1 MLERLQTCLK
11 KTTVNLLFLLC
22 CGCTR
27 TSAVP
32 HIPPEKVH
40 EHITSLGV
48 QPTEHIL
55 MVDTKKQTLA
65 VLHDGSIKKTY
76 TISTSKRGI
85 GQIINT
91 FQTPQG
97 LHRINEKI
105 GHGTP
110 HYSIFHRRQFIGTWR
125 PQPRNQHRKDYVSTR
140 ILRLEGLQPG
150 LNKGRDKLG
159 RIIDSET
166 RAIYIH
172 GTTMEWKLGA
182 PSTKGCVHMSAEDVV
197 KLFESVPT
205 GTLVWIH

>member
-1 MLERLQTCLK
+1 MLERWQIFLK
-11 KTTVNLLFLLC
+11 ITTVTLVLWLS

-32 HIPPEKVH
+32 QVPAEKVH
-40 EHITSLGV
+40 EHISSLGV

-65 VLHDGSIKKTY
+65 VLHNGKIKNTY

-85 GQIINT
+85 GQKINT

-110 HYSIFHRRQFIGTWR
+110 HYSIFHRRQYVGTWR
-125 PQPRNQHRKDYVSTR
+125 RQPRNQHRKDYISTR

-159 RIIDSET
+159 RIVDSET

-172 GTTMEWKLGA
+172 GT
-182 PSTKGCVHMSAEDVV
+182 
-197 KLFESVPT
+197 
-205 GTLVWIH
+205 